1 MEEIVLIIS
10 LITAGVALM
19 TGLNSLFAGAGKERN
34 RFEVIFG
41 IQAFLLF
48 IYLIFPPTGFVVR
61 DQPPYPLTLDIKRF
75 FLWAYYFLFTIF
87 LEGYSGYTNKPLKWT
102 VFLSILV
109 GFAIYLS
116 TTPGQGIAPWRIF
129 VLVPLGLVG
138 IYGLFAAR
146 FQIRSSRAQEGRWL
160 QTAMIIYFL
169 LYLFSAGYIIRGTT
183 LEKELGF
190 YPFFVFHLNSLA
202 FILIMSIRLRKD
214 VLNRLRLEKLL
225 RLREKRWDQLLDTI
239 QLLAIELD
247 PEGKVLYCNPFAVH
261 CLGASSTEE
270 IIGKNWFS
278 SFVKPDSQQRLR
290 SAFQETINGNPPS
303 PGIKTPAIGLDGKE
317 HVISWTTVLLP
328 DEQGKIFSLMTLGID
343 STQLDRAIRE
353 VEELKNELIKE
364 NVLMNEVE
372 SDGLQTEIVG
382 SSEAIIYAI
391 QKARQVATTN
401 ASVLLEGETGV
412 GKELFA
418 NLIHRLSERRS
429 KPLVKVNCAAL
440 PHELIESELFGHEK
454 GSFTGALQA
463 RKGRFELADKGTI
476 FLDEISE
483 LPLFLQPKLLR
494 VLQSGEFERIGGQQT
509 IKVDVRMISATNRNL
524 MNEVKEERFRK
535 DLFYRLNVYPITIPA
550 LRNRKSDIPLLVDHF
565 VKLFATEF
573 NKDIRNIS
581 KADLQRLE
589 EYQWPGNIREL
600 INLVERSVILSHG
613 ETLRIAWERTADRD
627 RPESRPVSSIHDFER
642 DHILRVLKDTNWR
655 INGEDGAAERLGLNP
670 NTLRSRMKKLNI
682 VRGEQP

>member
-1 MEEIVLIIS
+1 
-10 LITAGVALM
+10 
-19 TGLNSLFAGAGKERN
+19 
-34 RFEVIFG
+34 
-41 IQAFLLF
+41 
-48 IYLIFPPTGFVVR
+48 
-61 DQPPYPLTLDIKRF
+61 
-75 FLWAYYFLFTIF
+75 
-87 LEGYSGYTNKPLKWT
+87 
-102 VFLSILV
+102 
-109 GFAIYLS
+109 
-116 TTPGQGIAPWRIF
+116 
-129 VLVPLGLVG
+129 
-138 IYGLFAAR
+138 
-146 FQIRSSRAQEGRWL
+146 
-160 QTAMIIYFL
+160 MIIYFL